1 MRHFLRNL
9 FCFSVGKKYLMAGT
23 GAVMVLFVIGHMA
36 GNLQFFLGPEAINR
50 YGHFLQSNV
59 EVLWPVRLA
68 LLAVIALHIWS
79 ATSLTLENR
88 AARPAAYEQWQPTAA
103 SYASRTMMMSGL
115 IIAAFAV
122 FHLLHYALGVRAVN
136 LTGIDFS
143 ALRDSEGRPDLYLM
157 LLLGFSRWPI
167 SVFYII
173 AVGLLCLHLSHGMR
187 AMFQSIGWKWTFG
200 GVPHLP
206 DLIARW
212 FALLIFILYASIP
225 TAVMCGFGKAYKE
238 KALQQLTAS
247 AVAGKESAR

>member
-68 LLAVIALHIWS
+68 ILAVIALHIWS

-103 SYASRTMMMSGL
+103 SYASRTMMWSGV
-115 IIAAFAV
+115 IVAV
-122 FHLLHYALGVRAVN
+122 FIVYHLLHYTVMVQAVN
-136 LTGIDFS
+136 FAGTDFHTLS
-143 ALRDSEGRPDLYLM
+143 DSEHRHDIYRM
-157 LLLGFSRWPI
+157 MVIGFQQPAVSL
-167 SVFYII
+167 FYII
-173 AVGLLCLHLSHGMR
+173 GVFLLCLHLSHGMS
-187 AMFQSIGWKWTFG
+187 AMFQSLGWKNQGYGPCLDRAAKW
-200 GVPHLP
+200 V
-206 DLIARW
+206 A
-212 FALLIFILYASIP
+212 ALIFLGYVSIP
-225 TAVMCGFGKAYKE
+225 ISILLRWVK
-238 KALQQLTAS
+238 
-247 AVAGKESAR
+247 

>member
-103 SYASRTMMMSGL
+103 SYASRTMMMSG
-115 IIAAFAV
+115 IIVAV
-122 FHLLHYALGVRAVN
+122 FIVYHLLHYTVMVQAVN
-136 LTGIDFS
+136 FAGRDFHTLT
-143 ALRDSEGRPDLYLM
+143 DSEHRHDIYRM
-157 LLLGFSRWPI
+157 MVIGFQQPAVSL
-167 SVFYII
+167 FYII
-173 AVGLLCLHLSHGMR
+173 GVFLLCLHLSHGMS
-187 AMFQSIGWKWTFG
+187 AMFQSLGWKNQGYGPCLDRAAKW
-200 GVPHLP
+200 
-206 DLIARW
+206 A
-212 FALLIFILYASIP
+212 AALIFLGYVSIP
-225 TAVMCGFGKAYKE
+225 ISILLRWV
-238 KALQQLTAS
+238 Q
-247 AVAGKESAR
+247 